1 VVGRNNQFE
10 HDTCFANAG
19 RAMFIGSLRADHCWS
34 IKHHPINLIH
44 LRGTSSNTTTLTR
57 KGLSLLRTFDDL
69 LVCAFI
75 EVARRVSGFA
85 DIVTKLE
92 TFARKAAEGIM
103 KSGFHTPNHR
113 RVIVGALAQAQFLFP
128 EIKADAIIESYLAQG
143 IDIDVEGA
151 YLENSIGVYDT
162 VTNRYQPLWLP

>member
-1 VVGRNNQFE
+1 
-10 HDTCFANAG
+10 
-19 RAMFIGSLRADHCWS
+19 
-34 IKHHPINLIH
+34 
-44 LRGTSSNTTTLTR
+44 
-57 KGLSLLRTFDDL
+57 L

-92 TFARKAAEGIM
+92 TFARKAAESIM

-113 RVIVGALAQAQFLFP
+113 RVIVGALVQAQFLFP
-128 EIKADAIIESYLAQG
+128 EIKADAIIESYLAEG